1 MNANIQNLVCC
12 LIFFST
18 FRGIKGD
25 FVNNGEQDNIASG
38 PRSFWDEHNFEESV
52 IREQDESEDDED
64 FDDYRLRKSSV
75 ENLNLYKEF
84 LEAQLKVNKSN
95 EMALRSKSRERRD
108 DSVDVLEC
116 LQCYGSNSGINI
128 SIADENCYS
137 GINVS
142 SVECGTDVTR
152 NHQECFIE
160 LHPLYIKRG
169 CYDPLKLNVTFYCK
183 CTLCNDKP
191 GEKREYFVYENI
203 KDWSFDNRRLQQP
216 NLPGVITAC
225 KYCNT
230 TGAGYFQ
237 TCLDGT
243 SVEYTICDEGQMC
256 FTQIDKTKGSISRGC
271 ADKPAYN
278 SFFTFCNQSYCNDK
292 NYWDSNVAF
301 QFGKPRNRTHMVSK
315 LSVTLTGSNTGLRP
329 IVNEI
334 LLFVPTYM
342 S

>member
-1 MNANIQNLVCC
+1 MQNLVCC

-25 FVNNGEQDNIASG
+25 IVNNGAQENIASE
-38 PRSFWDEHNFEESV
+38 PRPFWDEHNFGESV
-52 IREQDESEDDED
+52 ITEQDEFEDDED
-64 FDDYRLRKSSV
+64 FDYRLRKGSM
-75 ENLNLYKEF
+75 EHIKLYKEF
-84 LEAQLKVNKSN
+84 SEAQRKVNKSN
-95 EMALRSKSRERRD
+95 EMALQSKSRQRRD

-116 LQCYGSNSGINI
+116 LQCYGSNSGMNI

-142 SVECGTDVTR
+142 SNECRADVTR

-160 LHPLYIKRG
+160 LHPFYIKRG

-191 GEKREYFVYENI
+191 GEKREYFVYEHI
-203 KDWSFDNRRLQQP
+203 KDWSYDNRRLQQP
-216 NLPGVITAC
+216 NLPGVVTAC

-230 TGAGYFQ
+230 TGVGYFQ

-271 ADKPAYN
+271 ANKPAYN
-278 SFFTFCNQSYCNDK
+278 SFLTFCNQSSCNDK
-292 NYWDSNVAF
+292 NYWDSDVAF
-301 QFGKPRNRTHMVSK
+301 QFAKPRNRTHMVLK
-315 LSVTLTGSNTGLRP
+315 LSVPLTGSNTGRK
-329 IVNEI
+329 VNDI
-334 LLFVPTYM
+334 LLLVPLINLYYM
-342 S
+342 